1 MAQSSS
7 MYANS
12 ECFAANRPKTKTVI
26 YSDVQHMIESN
37 HFPYYRHYVFLGP
50 GSKIQEGGMNK
61 YARFAKAE
69 VWLKEQQSIWPV
81 RESITQPLDC
91 YHSITTTYTTVAF
104 MLSTVTLTTNKKHQ
118 CYPLWF
124 FSWRPKKNDNV
135 TPHVSFDKNDSV
147 TPYDLIDKYWQ
158 CYPSCFFSWRLIKND
173 SVTPYIFFH
182 DDQ

>member
-1 MAQSSS
+1 MKIQIKVKKIKVSIIIIVGYSNSINAQFKGGQWLYKSIVYKKSVCKVAQWSS

-50 GSKIQEGGMNK
+50 GSTIQEGGMNK

-69 VWLKEQQSIWPV
+69 VWLKEQQSICPW
-81 RESITQPLDC
+81 RESITQPLDY

-104 MLSTVTLTTNKKHQ
+104 M
-118 CYPLWF
+118 
-124 FSWRPKKNDNV
+124 
-135 TPHVSFDKNDSV
+135 
-147 TPYDLIDKYWQ
+147 
-158 CYPSCFFSWRLIKND
+158 
-173 SVTPYIFFH
+173 
-182 DDQ
+182 